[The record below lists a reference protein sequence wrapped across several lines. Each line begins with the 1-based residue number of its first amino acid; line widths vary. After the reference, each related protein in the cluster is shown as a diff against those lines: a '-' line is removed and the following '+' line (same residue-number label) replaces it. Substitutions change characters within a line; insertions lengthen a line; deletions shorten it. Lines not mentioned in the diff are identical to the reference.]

1 MKRALTFDDVLLVP
15 NYSDIL
21 PKDVDIR
28 TRLTRNIRINLPF
41 ISAAMDTVTESEMAK
56 AMARE
61 GGIGFIHKNMSIE
74 RQAMEVDKVKR
85 TENGIISNPVTISP
99 DTALKDALSIM
110 KRYKISGIP
119 VVDKDDLLIGIIT
132 NRDIRFEKN
141 LSTPVAKLMT
151 PKERLITAKEGIT
164 LDKAKEILHKNRIE
178 KLPIVD
184 DKGKIKGLIT
194 VKDIISIKEHPNAS
208 RDERGRL
215 MVGAAVGVS
224 DDTFERVEALANADV
239 DVIVIDTAHGHT
251 QKVIDKLTELR
262 KMYPNLD
269 IIAGNVATAE
279 GCESLIKAGADAVKV
294 GIGPGSI
301 CTTRVVAGVGVPQL
315 SAILNTVGIAKSY
328 DIPVIADGGIRY
340 SGDVVKALA
349 AGAES
354 VMIGSIFAGTTE
366 APGETII
373 YNGRSFKSYR
383 GMGSLGAMKEGS
395 RDRYFQDETP
405 TEKLV
410 PEGIEGMVPYRGPL
424 KDVLAQLIGGL
435 RAGMGYCG
443 ARDLNALWKN
453 ARFVEVTSAGVKES
467 HPHDVRITREAP
479 NYRFGE

>member
-1 MKRALTFDDVLLVP
+1 MDKALTFDDVLLIP
-15 NYSDIL
+15 NYSNIL
-21 PKDVDIR
+21 PNQVDVK
-28 TRLTRNIRINLPF
+28 TRITRNINVNLPF
-41 ISAAMDTVTESEMAK
+41 ISAAMDTVTEADMAK

-74 RQAMEVDKVKR
+74 RQAMEVDRVKR

-99 DTALKDALSIM
+99 DTLLKDALAIM
-110 KRYKISGIP
+110 KRYRISGIP
-119 VVDKDDLLIGIIT
+119 IVDKDDFLIGIIT
-132 NRDIRFEKN
+132 NRDIRFEKV
-141 LSTPVAKLMT
+141 LSTPVTKLMT
-151 PKERLITAKEGIT
+151 PKEHLITAKEGIT

-208 RDERGRL
+208 RDNRGRL
-215 MVGAAVGVS
+215 MVGAAVGVGN
-224 DDTFERVEALANADV
+224 DAFERVEALVNADV
-239 DVIVIDTAHGHT
+239 DVIAIDTAHGHT
-251 QKVIDKLTELR
+251 KKVIDNLVELR
-262 KMYPNLD
+262 KMHPDLN

-279 GCESLIKAGADAVKV
+279 GCEALIKAGADAIKV

-301 CTTRVVAGVGVPQL
+301 CTTRVVAGIGVPQL
-315 SAILNTVGIAKSY
+315 SAILSTAGIARKY
-328 DIPVIADGGIRY
+328 GIPVIADGGIRY

-354 VMIGSIFAGTTE
+354 VMIGSIFAGTEE

-395 RDRYFQDETP
+395 RDRYFQDEIP
-405 TEKLV
+405 IEKLV

-424 KDVLAQLIGGL
+424 KDVLAQLVGGL
-435 RAGMGYCG
+435 KAGMGYCG
-443 ARDLNALWKN
+443 ARDLKELRGKAK
-453 ARFVEVTSAGVKES
+453 FVEVTPAGVKES

-479 NYRFGE
+479 NYKFGE